1 MPRSGDSIGPY
12 TLTDKLGQGA
22 FGVVWLAERRTSIT
36 TTRVALKTSLDDD
49 VDLQTIKQEAD
60 LWVQASGHPN
70 VVPIIEADVYDG
82 RVVIV
87 SEYAP
92 GGTLAERLS
101 NLQGNP
107 MLLDTA
113 VEMIL
118 GILAG
123 LEHLHLRSIIHRDLK
138 PANILLQGDTPR
150 LTDFGIS
157 RILKTTSQSSS
168 IAGTPVYMAP
178 ETFDGKRSAQ
188 ADLWSVGV
196 VFYELLT
203 GRLPY
208 PQADLSSL
216 VGAILTRDP
225 EPLPPSVPK
234 AIQNVITKAL
244 QKDPTKRYQSASEM
258 RQALRKAMQT
268 VQSGTPISETRTI
281 ISNTVP
287 PPVPPSVPLSQPPR
301 QGIAP
306 QYVYA
311 GTALVIV
318 LMLGGM
324 FALLKSG
331 QSARPANDT
340 SSLQRPEAGASST
353 SSASNSQRTE
363 AGASARPNSPPNSPA
378 LSEPPRTSPSF
389 QSIESKI
396 LNGTLLSKA
405 DIAGFSQYELKLLR
419 NTVYARHGRPFQ
431 TPELQ
436 RYFDGRSWYTSRNSY
451 SNADLTAND
460 QANVKLIQK
469 AGSE

>member
-22 FGVVWLAERRTSIT
+22 FGVVWLAERRPSIT

-101 NLQGNP
+101 NLQGTP

-118 GILAG
+118 GILGG

-188 ADLWSVGV
+188 ADLWSVGI

-225 EPLPPSVPK
+225 EPLPPSVPN

-244 QKDPTKRYQSASEM
+244 QKDPTKRYQSAGEM
-258 RQALRKAMQT
+258 RQALRKTMQT

-281 ISNTVP
+281 VSDTVP
-287 PPVPPSVPLSQPPR
+287 PPVPPSVPVSQP
-301 QGIAP
+301 
-306 QYVYA
+306 
-311 GTALVIV
+311 
-318 LMLGGM
+318 
-324 FALLKSG
+324 
-331 QSARPANDT
+331 
-340 SSLQRPEAGASST
+340 
-353 SSASNSQRTE
+353 
-363 AGASARPNSPPNSPA
+363 
-378 LSEPPRTSPSF
+378 
-389 QSIESKI
+389 
-396 LNGTLLSKA
+396 
-405 DIAGFSQYELKLLR
+405 
-419 NTVYARHGRPFQ
+419 
-431 TPELQ
+431 
-436 RYFDGRSWYTSRNSY
+436 
-451 SNADLTAND
+451 
-460 QANVKLIQK
+460 
-469 AGSE
+469 

>member
-12 TLTDKLGQGA
+12 TLTNKLGQGA
-22 FGVVWLAERRTSIT
+22 FGAVWLAERRTSIT
-36 TTRVALKTSLDDD
+36 TTKVALKTSLDDD

-107 MLLDTA
+107 MPLDTA
-113 VEMIL
+113 AELIL

-123 LEHLHLRSIIHRDLK
+123 LEHLHLKNIIHRDLK

-157 RILKTTSQSSS
+157 RVLKTTSQSSS

-178 ETFDGKRSAQ
+178 ETFDGKRSAGT
-188 ADLWSVGV
+188 DLWSVGV
-196 VFYELLT
+196 IFHELLT

-208 PQADLSSL
+208 PQTDINSL
-216 VGAILTRDP
+216 VGAILRLDP
-225 EPLPPSVPK
+225 APLPPSVPG
-234 AIQNVITKAL
+234 AIQNVVTRAL
-244 QKDPTKRYQSASEM
+244 QKDPTKRFQSAAEM
-258 RQALRKAMQT
+258 RRALRNAMQT
-268 VQSGTPISETRTI
+268 VQIGQNILETPTEIPETVLRPAPRSE
-281 ISNTVP
+281 
-287 PPVPPSVPLSQPPR
+287 PLPQMPR
-301 QGIAP
+301 PGVARPYI
-306 QYVYA
+306 YV

-318 LMLGGM
+318 LIIGGVV
-324 FALLKSG
+324 ALLKSG
-331 QSARPANDT
+331 QSARSTNNQ
-340 SSLQRPEAGASST
+340 SSVQKSEAAVSST
-353 SSASNSQRTE
+353 SNSSALQRTE
-363 AGASARPNSPPNSPA
+363 ASPTARPNLPPNSPA
-378 LSEPPRTSPSF
+378 TNETSGNRPSF

-396 LNGTLLSKA
+396 LDGIRLSNA

-419 NTVYARHGRPFQ
+419 NTVYARHGRRFQ
-431 TPELQ
+431 TADLQ
-436 RYFDGRSWYTSRNSY
+436 RYFDGRSWYASHNNY
-451 SNADLTAND
+451 SNVDLTSND
-460 QANVKLIQK
+460 QANIKLIQQ
-469 AGSE
+469 AEN

>member
-101 NLQGNP
+101 NLQGTP

-196 VFYELLT
+196 IFYELLT
-203 GRLPY
+203 GTLPY

-225 EPLPPSVPK
+225 EPLPPSVPS
-234 AIQNVITKAL
+234 AIQNVIVRAL

-268 VQSGTPISETRTI
+268 VQSGTPMSETRTI
-281 ISNTVP
+281 ISNAVP
-287 PPVPPSVPLSQPPR
+287 PPVPPSVPLSQPIR
-301 QGIAP
+301 HGVAP
-306 QYVYA
+306 HYVYA

-318 LMLGGM
+318 LIIGGILV
-324 FALLKSG
+324 LLKSG
-331 QSARPANDT
+331 QSARSTTDT
-340 SSLQRPEAGASST
+340 SNLQKPEAGAT

-363 AGASARPNSPPNSPA
+363 AGAPARPNSPPNSPA
-378 LSEPPRTSPSF
+378 LSEPSRTSPSF

-396 LNGTLLSKA
+396 LNGTLLSEG
-405 DIAGFSQYELKLLR
+405 DIAGFSQPELKLLR

-431 TPELQ
+431 RPELQ
-436 RYFDGRSWYTSRNSY
+436 RYFDGRPWYTSRNSY
-451 SNADLTAND
+451 SNAELTADD
-460 QANVKLIQK
+460 QANIKLIQR
-469 AGSE
+469 AANE